1 MAADRQAAAMAKRI
15 LILNGHPDPSVD
27 RFCAALCDAYAA
39 AATAAGHEVRRLDL
53 GAVDA
58 PVLMTAAAFA
68 EPPPDEIQDIQAA
81 MIRAEHLV
89 IVFPLWLGGV
99 PARLKALLE
108 QVYRGGFG
116 FQVGPSGSNSKLK
129 GRSARLVVTMGM
141 PGPFFRVVFGGHGV
155 KALAKGVLWLSGY
168 RPIRT
173 SIVGGVEM
181 IGAKGRAAWLV
192 RMRTLGAKAR

>member
-1 MAADRQAAAMAKRI
+1 MAKRI
-15 LILNGHPDPSVD
+15 LILNGHPDPSAD

-39 AATAAGHEVRRLDL
+39 GAAVAGHEVRRLDL
-53 GAVDA
+53 AGVDA
-58 PVLMTAAAFA
+58 PVLTSAAAFA
-68 EPPPDEIQDIQAA
+68 EPPPDDIQEAQAA

-99 PARLKALLE
+99 PAQLKALLE
-108 QVYRGGFG
+108 QIYRGGFG
-116 FQVGPSGSNSKLK
+116 FETGPRGMNGKLK

-173 SIVGGVEM
+173 SIIGGVEM
-181 IGAKGRAAWLV
+181 IGAKGRAAWLA
-192 RMRTLGAKAR
+192 RMRTLGAKAL

>member
-1 MAADRQAAAMAKRI
+1 MAKRI
-15 LILNGHPDPSVD
+15 LIVNGHPDPSAD
-27 RFCAALCDAYAA
+27 HFCAALCEAYVGG
-39 AATAAGHEVRRLDL
+39 ATASGHAVRRLDL
-53 GAVDA
+53 DTVNAPILTDA
-58 PVLMTAAAFA
+58 SAFA
-68 EPPPDEIQDIQAA
+68 EPPAKDVQAVQAA
-81 MIRAEHLV
+81 MVEAEHLV

-116 FQVGPSGSNSKLK
+116 FQVGPRGWNRKLK

-155 KALAKGVLWLSGY
+155 KALARGVLWLSGY

-173 SIVGGVEM
+173 SIIGGIEM
-181 IGAKGRAAWLV
+181 IGAKGRADWLA
-192 RMRTLGAKAR
+192 RMRALGAKAL

>member
-1 MAADRQAAAMAKRI
+1 MAKRI
-15 LILNGHPDPSVD
+15 LILNGHPDPSAES
-27 RFCAALCDAYAA
+27 FCAALCDAYAA
-39 AATAAGHEVRRLDL
+39 GATAAGHTVRQLDL
-53 GAVDA
+53 DAAAA
-58 PVLMTAAAFA
+58 PVLTVAAAFA
-68 EPPPDEIQDIQAA
+68 EPPAEDVQAVQAA
-81 MIRAEHLV
+81 MVEAEHLV

-116 FQVGPSGSNSKLK
+116 FEAGPRGMNGKLK

-141 PGPFFRVVFGGHGV
+141 PGAFFRVVFGGHGV
-155 KALAKGVLWLSGY
+155 KALARGVLWLSGY

-181 IGAKGRAAWLV
+181 IGPKARAAWLA
-192 RMRTLGAKAR
+192 RMRTLGAKAL

>member
-1 MAADRQAAAMAKRI
+1 MTKRV
-15 LILNGHPDPSVD
+15 LILNGHPDPSAD

-39 AATAAGHEVRRLDL
+39 GATAAGHAARRLDL
-53 GAVDA
+53 DA
-58 PVLMTAAAFA
+58 AAAPILTAAAAFA
-68 EPPPDEIQDIQAA
+68 EPPADDVQAVQAA
-81 MIRAEHLV
+81 MVEAEHLV

-116 FQVGPSGSNSKLK
+116 FESGPRGMNGKLK

-141 PGPFFRVVFGGHGV
+141 PGLFFRVVFGGHGV
-155 KALAKGVLWLSGY
+155 KALARGVLWLSGY

-181 IGAKGRAAWLV
+181 IGAKGRADWLA
-192 RMRTLGAKAR
+192 RMRRLGAKAL

>member
-1 MAADRQAAAMAKRI
+1 MAKRI
-15 LILNGHPDPSVD
+15 FILNGHPDSGAD
-27 RFCAALCDAYAA
+27 RFCAALCETYAA
-39 AATAAGHEVRRLDL
+39 AATAVGHEVRRLDL
-53 GAVDA
+53 GAVEA
-58 PVLMTAAAFA
+58 SVLTSAAAFA
-68 EPPPDEIQDIQAA
+68 EPPPDAIQEVQAA

-116 FQVGPSGSNSKLK
+116 FEIGPKGWNGKLK

-181 IGAKGRAAWLV
+181 IGPKGRADWLA
-192 RMRTLGAKAR
+192 RMRTLGAKAL